1 MERNLKLKE
10 IYLDSIDSTQIYAR
24 DLLNNTSDLNNLVM
38 ISANNQTKGIG
49 REDRKWYSPESSGNI
64 YVTFIIPLFKPDWD
78 LLRSLPFLVSV
89 SLSKT
94 LETFGCKTEVKWV
107 NDILIDKSKVAG
119 ILIESIQ
126 QGEKVN
132 ILIGIGVNVNMDKE
146 DCQLVDQKAT
156 SIKIVKG
163 KNVDKDFVLEILKNT
178 LLNNLKSFK
187 DLGKEYFLTLY
198 NQKLAYKNMKVKI
211 ECKDQIT
218 EGKLKGIN
226 SNGFIIIQTEADEE
240 KIFKLIRSET
250 VNK

>member
-10 IYLDSIDSTQIYAR
+10 FYLDSVDSTQIYAR
-24 DLLNNTSDLNNLVM
+24 DLLNKTPDLNNIVM
-38 ISANNQTKGIG
+38 ITANNQTKGIG
-49 REDRKWYSPESSGNI
+49 REDRKWHSPESSGNI

-78 LLRSLPFLVSV
+78 LLRSLPFLTSV
-89 SLSKT
+89 SISKT

-126 QGEKVN
+126 QGEQVN

-146 DCQLVDQKAT
+146 DCLLVNQKAT
-156 SIKIVKG
+156 SIKIVKR
-163 KNVDKDFVLEILKNT
+163 KNIDKDFVLEILKNT

-187 DLGKEYFLTLY
+187 DFGKEYFFTLY

-211 ECKDQIT
+211 ECKGQIT
-218 EGKLKGIN
+218 KGKLKGIN
-226 SNGFIIIQTEADEE
+226 SNGFVILQTEADEE
-240 KIFKLIRSET
+240 KIISDGRLSLNE
-250 VNK
+250 